1 MQMFLLGMVS
11 MGSAVAALLFLR
23 FWRSG
28 RDRLF
33 LWFAAAFA
41 VEALNRAFYAW
52 MGAGS
57 EAAPVYLITR
67 LVFFGLII
75 AGILDKNLVA
85 RRVTR

>member
-1 MQMFLLGMVS
+1 MQLFMLGMIS

-41 VEALNRAFYAW
+41 LEAVNRAAFAW
-52 MGAGS
+52 QGARD
-57 EAAPVYLITR
+57 EAATPYLLAR
-67 LVFFGLII
+67 LVFFLLILAAVI
-75 AGILDKNLVA
+75 DKNLRA
-85 RRVTR
+85 RRTR